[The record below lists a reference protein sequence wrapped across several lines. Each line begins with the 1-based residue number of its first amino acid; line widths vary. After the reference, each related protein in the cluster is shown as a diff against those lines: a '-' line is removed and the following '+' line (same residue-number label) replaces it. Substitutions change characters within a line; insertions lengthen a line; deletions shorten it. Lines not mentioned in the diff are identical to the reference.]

1 MLNQHQLNYLKQL
14 HEGYQLIYFQL
25 RDHEFVF
32 RTLNPKE
39 HQAVL
44 DLTTDEDDYEDAVC
58 QMTVLYPE
66 NYNFEHSPL
75 AGVAPIVAPIIVS
88 HSGFVTMDEVFD
100 CYEEEKQKAARI
112 EVHCMNLI
120 KAALPEYTY
129 EEMEEW
135 TWQKLMKYVVRAEQ
149 VLTIKGYE
157 VKFKRPEF
165 GAENEEALTIENKA
179 FVSKLLEEGVDPMF
193 YFKDQVIPPKADL
206 VESPFIGGIHWQNEG
221 VIDAIRTQLGK

>member
-1 MLNQHQLNYLKQL
+1 MLNQHQLNYLKRL
-14 HEGYQLIYFQL
+14 HEGYQLIHFQF

-44 DLTTDEDDYEDAVC
+44 DLTTGEDDYEDAVC

-66 NYNFEHSPL
+66 DYNFENSPL
-75 AGVAPIVAPIIVS
+75 AGIAPAVAPIIVG
-88 HSGFVTMDEVFD
+88 HSGFVTRDEIFD
-100 CYEEEKQKAARI
+100 CYEEEKQKAAR
-112 EVHCMNLI
+112 VDVYCMNLI
-120 KAALPEYTY
+120 KAAMPEYTY

-149 VLTIKGYE
+149 VLSIKGYDI
-157 VKFKRPEF
+157 KFNRPEP
-165 GAENEEALTIENKA
+165 ETTSEEAPTIQDKA
-179 FVSKLLEEGVDPMF
+179 FVSKLLEKGIDPMF
-193 YFKDQVIPPKADL
+193 YFKDQVAPPKAVL

-221 VIDAIRTQLGK
+221 VIDAIRTQLGN